1 MSHTGQTGIN
11 QLGGIFV
18 NGRPLPDHVRR
29 YIVHLALMGVRPCDI
44 SRRLLV
50 SHGCVSK
57 ILSRYFETGTVRPG
71 SIGGS
76 RPKVATP
83 LVVRKILGYKLE
95 KPSMFA
101 WEIRERLLA
110 DRVCTEGNLPS
121 VSSINR
127 ILRTLPTSTCD
138 QQRLPINFRTI
149 RAPGIH
155 APIPLL
161 PVQIATSSGPS
172 VKNTSTSGNDT
183 SRTVPTKVSPPTG
196 VTVEQNKTTE
206 NRKDGSLMEPSSAS
220 DTTAGGPAATDD
232 HSGFKANGLVEQP
245 GGPRKEVVKKTEEK
259 NSSASLNIDPALSQP
274 RMIELPTSSGL
285 AQRSNAASRMPLMLH
300 QRRLG
305 NGQTEGQTLPLYNI
319 SDHPLHLRS
328 VYRQWRVV

>member
-1 MSHTGQTGIN
+1 MPHTGQTGIN

-76 RPKVATP
+76 RPKRQP

-127 ILRTLPTSTCD
+127 ILRTLPSSTCD

-149 RAPGIH
+149 RARGIH

-161 PVQIATSSGPS
+161 PVQIATSSVPS
-172 VKNTSTSGNDT
+172 VKSTGTSENDT
-183 SRTVPTKVSPPTG
+183 PRPVATKVSPPTG

-206 NRKDGSLMEPSSAS
+206 NRKDGSLTEP
-220 DTTAGGPAATDD
+220 P
-232 HSGFKANGLVEQP
+232 
-245 GGPRKEVVKKTEEK
+245 
-259 NSSASLNIDPALSQP
+259 
-274 RMIELPTSSGL
+274 SGL
-285 AQRSNAASRMPLMLH
+285 
-300 QRRLG
+300 G
-305 NGQTEGQTLPLYNI
+305 TTGTT
-319 SDHPLHLRS
+319 
-328 VYRQWRVV
+328 